1 MNQES
6 IDDEQQQQQPS
17 SSSSSDGVNPSL
29 SSSNEHGEEA
39 SINYDPDEHKPDEEG
54 MELANMFSQLL
65 QSRNVSKVEDLREDD
80 ITVYLENPI
89 DIDDDDDDDDD
100 VNPNDAMYDESIT
113 QAEYEAEYDGVES
126 NISDDELSQDLDNNL
141 KERML
146 SSPQALVDLNLDL
159 DMDLE
164 DLEEGN
170 AYQVPTVVPDS
181 NLSAGEVVKLVIMA
195 LRNNDV
201 PTKNKGIE
209 IFFGYASPV
218 SQVRKEIDKGMTTQQ
233 YKDFLLFSKDYAT
246 LFDND
251 DLLIERG
258 DVNYKSKKAYFTVRL
273 VHLDRR
279 APDVSVNFI
288 LSTTGGEED
297 ACWMIDSMLI
307 RPSLRRN
314 RRGRRWDWR
323 MFIAADCS
331 FGG

>member
-6 IDDEQQQQQPS
+6 VDDEQPP
-17 SSSSSDGVNPSL
+17 SSSSDGVNPSL
-29 SSSNEHGEEA
+29 SSSNEEDEEPI
-39 SINYDPDEHKPDEEG
+39 INYDPDEHKPDEEG
-54 MELANMFSQLL
+54 VELANMFSQLL
-65 QSRNVSKVEDLREDD
+65 QQRNVSKLEDLREDD
-80 ITVYLENPI
+80 ISPYLENPI
-89 DIDDDDDDDDD
+89 DMDDDDDDDDMED
-100 VNPNDAMYDESIT
+100 GESIT
-113 QAEYEAEYDGVES
+113 IAEYDAEYNVES
-126 NISDDELSQDLDNNL
+126 DISDDELSQDLDNNL

-164 DLEEGN
+164 DLEEDN
-170 AYQVPTVVPDS
+170 AYTVPAVVPDS
-181 NLSAGEVVKLVIMA
+181 NLSAGEVVKLVVTA

-201 PTKNKGIE
+201 PTTNKGIE

-218 SQVRKEIDKGMTTQQ
+218 SQVRKEIEKGMTMQQ

-251 DLLIERG
+251 DLMIERG
-258 DVNYKSKKAYFTVRL
+258 DVNYKSKKAYFSVRL

-297 ACWMIDSMLI
+297 SCWMIDSMLI

-314 RRGRRWDWR
+314 RRGRR
-323 MFIAADCS
+323 
-331 FGG
+331 